1 MTVYSKTELR
11 HQLWRQEVLK
21 LIRSMPEA
29 SRISIKR
36 ESGLSMESTL
46 AVIDQLL
53 EEELIVSVGKKDSA
67 KAGRKAT
74 LLSINAEGCYFIGV
88 RYSAE
93 RIIAMCMDFALQ
105 PVDSFRIHY
114 DTTPDVD
121 TLVKDIC
128 RCIQQL
134 IDVLGPRSER
144 LAGIGLGVPG
154 LIDLQQGRIL
164 RYTHIPTLENVP
176 LRDIVQERFGVPTY
190 LEHGVKCSARAF
202 LCMPEHWES
211 HDLLFLQMAMGVN
224 MCAIINGRIHTG
236 FQYMSGEIGQL
247 LCNGKDTVES
257 LVASDSMCRKARKAI
272 EAGDDDFAILKALGV
287 PVTIDAMAKAASRGC
302 MGSRRLL
309 ERAGDTVGTLLSYA
323 VMIINPQEIIL
334 CGAHNQSSFFEQA
347 VRSALNRRCLPES
360 IACMQLKFAP
370 DDPVLDAH
378 GVALLPYQKQF
389 DSQKDISLSL

>member
-53 EEELIVSVGKKDSA
+53 EEELIVSVGKKDSV

-154 LIDLQQGRIL
+154 LID
-164 RYTHIPTLENVP
+164 N
-176 LRDIVQERFGVPTY
+176 
-190 LEHGVKCSARAF
+190 K
-202 LCMPEHWES
+202 
-211 HDLLFLQMAMGVN
+211 
-224 MCAIINGRIHTG
+224 
-236 FQYMSGEIGQL
+236 
-247 LCNGKDTVES
+247 
-257 LVASDSMCRKARKAI
+257 
-272 EAGDDDFAILKALGV
+272 
-287 PVTIDAMAKAASRGC
+287 
-302 MGSRRLL
+302 
-309 ERAGDTVGTLLSYA
+309 VG
-323 VMIINPQEIIL
+323 
-334 CGAHNQSSFFEQA
+334 
-347 VRSALNRRCLPES
+347 
-360 IACMQLKFAP
+360 
-370 DDPVLDAH
+370 
-378 GVALLPYQKQF
+378 
-389 DSQKDISLSL
+389 